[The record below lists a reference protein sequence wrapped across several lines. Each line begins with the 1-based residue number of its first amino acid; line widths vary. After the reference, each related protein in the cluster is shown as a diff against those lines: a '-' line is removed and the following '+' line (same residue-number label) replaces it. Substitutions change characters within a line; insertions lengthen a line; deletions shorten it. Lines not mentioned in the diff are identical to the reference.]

1 MPALF
6 AHKLSRVGRDYDN
19 LPDVRTNIFRAC
31 SSKQQTDSSADF
43 EPIDDNIVVDPHK
56 HNSPE
61 CTYSNRLCA
70 MRGVRFLS
78 CVCLAIP
85 VETYD
90 LVGIDQEC

>member
-43 EPIDDNIVVDPHK
+43 EPIDDNIVIDPCK
-56 HNSPE
+56 HIPRSAHIQIVMRDAWCSLSE
-61 CTYSNRLCA
+61 LC
-70 MRGVRFLS
+70 LS
-78 CVCLAIP
+78 CDSC
-85 VETYD
+85 
-90 LVGIDQEC
+90 